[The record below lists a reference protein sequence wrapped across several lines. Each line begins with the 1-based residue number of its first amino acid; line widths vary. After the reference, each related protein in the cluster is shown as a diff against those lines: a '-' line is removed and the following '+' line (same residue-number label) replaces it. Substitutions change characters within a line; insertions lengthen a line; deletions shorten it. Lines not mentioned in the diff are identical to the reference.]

1 MTMNLGP
8 FTFNHSYKTWSDA
21 TNQPRTQTSQ
31 GLDMKDQPRTQTS
44 QGLDMKDW
52 SSQTPQVFFYTQK
65 NQNIIILII

>member
-21 TNQPRTQTSQ
+21 TN
-31 GLDMKDQPRTQTS
+31 QPRTQTS